1 MSLFLLFAP
10 CDYAQNEPLTIHFG
24 MGKGLPTDVILDI
37 KSAPDGYIYLGTT
50 LGLFRYNGTKFQPIP
65 LKNQS
70 SNTIYHIRFS
80 DDGTL
85 YCQNFSNQILYLQND
100 TLQPFEEA
108 NKLREESSFIFILE
122 IVKNELIVD
131 VKSTKIIAIN
141 LKKNENNTYP
151 HRTIYID
158 NAKKGI
164 IEAMVDKKGNL
175 YYSGYYHFYV
185 ISPTGEEKLLPLPA
199 GMGLREGFNNH
210 FLGFYPPLS
219 PASGKKNELYEISEK
234 GEIKTHLLP
243 IANLHFPRVVEDGSL
258 WLCTSDG
265 VLLLDSQTFK
275 VKKHFLKGINTSGIA
290 CDREGNYWISTQGKG
305 LYFVPNLNV
314 HFFSLP
320 NEDFRTH
327 TPYSFAEG
335 ENKTLFIGTEKGYAY
350 EMDSLGTFKYRYE
363 SSPSIRT
370 DILNYLPSKKILFAF
385 QEAWTYETKK
395 WIMANQRLRGN
406 YKDVAVDWNENLW
419 IATSGSADIYA
430 EKPIPL
436 LKEKEV
442 DANFQMPLLT
452 RYSLRSIRSRSIIK
466 DPRRKR
472 IWVAYSDNLYMYNAN
487 YQPFIIKNVDGNS
500 LFCTDLVWAN
510 TDMMWATTVSH
521 GVVGIGDTLVRFA
534 YNETNGLPSNSCS
547 RIRFYQE
554 KLYLLSGNSLVVIN
568 PQLRT
573 VVNYSQLL
581 GLENIQLF
589 DIWLYQEKIYL
600 ATNQGVLLI
609 PINITANL
617 ISPKTNILKLTVEK
631 SIYSPQTE
639 NIFPHYNNNVQIHFE
654 AISFKTLGSFQYEY
668 RLLGS
673 SDTLWIRQN
682 SDISQVNFSAL
693 TPGTYT
699 FEVRAFIS
707 FSNIRSNIARTT
719 FTILAPWWKRKWAIA
734 LELLILSAIVFG
746 LIRWQMKNY
755 QEEQD
760 KILASQKLEQALTH
774 SQLTALRAQMNP
786 HFMYNVLN
794 SLQSFIYLEQ
804 QDEASHFLGKFSDL
818 MRKTLDMS
826 DKKEVTLKEEIDALK
841 LYIEL
846 EKLRIDESLE
856 VSIEI
861 QPNLDLFN
869 LYIPSMIIQP
879 YIENA
884 FKHGLLHKKGDKK
897 LWVAFYLEE
906 NNTNIL
912 TIIIEDNGVGR
923 QKSAEINQRRRTK
936 TASFATKA
944 IQKRIELINQQKEA
958 KILIEI
964 IDKVN
969 EQKEA
974 EGTKVILQIPV

>member
-1 MSLFLLFAP
+1 MSLILLFAP
-10 CDYAQNEPLTIHFG
+10 CDYAQNEPFTIHFG

-50 LGLFRYNGTKFQPIP
+50 LGLFRYNGTKFQSIP

-70 SNTIYHIRFS
+70 SNTIYHLRFS

-85 YCQNFSNQILYLQND
+85 YCQNFSNQILYIKND

-108 NKLREESSFIFILE
+108 NKLREESSFIFALE
-122 IVKNELIVD
+122 IVNNELILD
-131 VKSTKIIAIN
+131 VKSAKIIAIN
-141 LKKNENNTYP
+141 LKETSNHTYTC
-151 HRTIYID
+151 RTLYND
-158 NAKKGI
+158 NLKKGI
-164 IEAMVDKKGNL
+164 IEVMMDKKGNL
-175 YYSGYYHFYV
+175 LYSGFHNTYF
-185 ISPTGEEKLLPLPA
+185 ITPAGEEKELNLPN
-199 GMGLREGFNNH
+199 GISFREGLNRHSFA
-210 FLGFYPPLS
+210 FYPTQTPS
-219 PASGKKNELYEISEK
+219 NTHKKELYEISET
-234 GEIKTHLLP
+234 GEILKHILP

-265 VLLLDSQTFK
+265 VLLLDNQTFE

-290 CDREGNYWISTQGKG
+290 SDREGNYWISTQGKG
-305 LYFVPNLNV
+305 LYFVPNLKV

-320 NEDFRTH
+320 TEDFRTN
-327 TPYSFAEG
+327 TPYAFAEG
-335 ENKTLFIGTEKGYAY
+335 ENQTLFIGTEKGYVY
-350 EMDSLGTFKYRYE
+350 EMDSVANLKCRYE
-363 SSPSIRT
+363 SSPNIRT
-370 DILNYLPSKKILFAF
+370 DILNYLPAKKILFAF
-385 QEAWTYETKK
+385 QEAWNYETKK
-395 WIMANQRLRGN
+395 RIMPTQPLRGN
-406 YKDVAVDWNENLW
+406 YKDVAVDWNGNLW
-419 IATSGSADIYA
+419 VATSGSADIYT
-430 EKPIPL
+430 ENPIAFFQ
-436 LKEKEV
+436 EKEV
-442 DANFQMPLLT
+442 ERGFQMPLLT
-452 RYSLRSIRSRSIIK
+452 RYSLRNIRSRSVIK
-466 DPRRKR
+466 DPHRKR
-472 IWVAYSDNLYMYNAN
+472 LWVAYSDDLYMYNAD
-487 YQPFIIKNVDGNS
+487 YQSSIIKNIDGNS
-500 LFCTDLVWAN
+500 LFCTDLVWGH
-510 TDMMWATTVSH
+510 TDIMWAATVSH
-521 GVVGIGDTLVRFA
+521 GVVGIGDTVVRFA
-534 YNETNGLPSNSCS
+534 YNEANGLPSNSCS
-547 RIRFYQE
+547 RIRYYQE
-554 KLYLLSGNSLVVIN
+554 KIYVLSGNSLVMIN

-589 DIWLYQEKIYL
+589 DVWLYQQKIYL
-600 ATNQGVLLI
+600 ATNQGVLVV

-617 ISPKTNILKLTVEK
+617 VSPRANILKLTVEK
-631 SIYSPQTE
+631 SVYSPKIE
-639 NIFPHYNNNVQIHFE
+639 NLFPHYNNNIQIHFE

-673 SDTLWIRQN
+673 SDTIWIRQN
-682 SDISQVNFSAL
+682 AEISQVNFSAL

-699 FEVRAFIS
+699 FEVRALIPF
-707 FSNIRSNIARTT
+707 NHVYSNIARTT

-734 LELLILSAIVFG
+734 LELLVLSGIVFG

-794 SLQSFIYLEQ
+794 SLQSFIFLEQ

-826 DKKEVTLKEEIDALK
+826 DKKEVTLREEIDALK
-841 LYIEL
+841 LYIDL

-856 VSIEI
+856 VSINI

-869 LYIPSMIIQP
+869 LNIPSMIIQP

-884 FKHGLLHKKGDKK
+884 FKHGLLHKKGEKK
-897 LWVAFYLEE
+897 LWVSFSLEE
-906 NNTNIL
+906 KNAQIL

-923 QKSAEINQRRRTK
+923 EKSAEINARRRTK

-969 EQKEA
+969 ENKEA
-974 EGTKVILQIPV
+974 EGTKVILHIPV